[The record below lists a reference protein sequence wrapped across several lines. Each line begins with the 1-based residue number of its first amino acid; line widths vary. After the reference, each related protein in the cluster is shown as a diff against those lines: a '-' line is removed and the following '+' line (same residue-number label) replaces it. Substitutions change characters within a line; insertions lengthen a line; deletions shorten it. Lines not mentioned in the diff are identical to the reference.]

1 MKITVCLKD
10 REPVV
15 KEFDHPIS
23 IREIA
28 DEMQKDYPY
37 RLTLARIDRH
47 VKPFTKM
54 LTHDGMLEL
63 LDIRDEGARMC
74 YQSSLL
80 LLYIKAVHDVGGKN
94 VTVRIN
100 NSLSKG
106 LYTTVRHTTLT
117 DEFIEA
123 VEQRMREL
131 VKAALPI
138 TRTTIERETAM
149 EALKKNPDQALF
161 NILAN
166 TPDVQV
172 IHVYALE
179 DEQIAFSE
187 ELVPNTSFIDI
198 FELRKYRHGV
208 LVRFPHQS
216 DPSKLKTFE
225 EQKLLYDAFSEET
238 RWCSLTG
245 VYNASDLNRMILNNT
260 VRDLV
265 FMNEALHEKKIAEIA
280 EEIQKQGKRI
290 ILIAGPSSSGKTTF
304 ANRLCIQM
312 KVIGLNPL
320 YLGTDDYFVNRAD
333 TKLDQDGEPDF
344 EGLDALDRKLMADN
358 INNLIAGNTV
368 DLPSYNFKQ
377 GEKEFGKRITSIDSS
392 QPIVIEGLHC
402 LNPVLTE
409 DIPDEQK
416 FRIYISPLTQL
427 NIDRFNRIPTT
438 DARKLRR
445 IVRDAQFRGYSA
457 AMTIHMW
464 PKVSRGEDRNI
475 FPYNDY
481 ADMFF
486 NSQCIYELAVLKK
499 YAKPQ
504 LEQIRDDQPE
514 YPEAQRLLKLLR
526 YFVTL
531 EHDEI
536 IPNNSIIREFIGGS
550 VLVG

>member
-37 RLTLARIDRH
+37 RLTLARLDRH

-161 NILAN
+161 DILAN

>member
-94 VTVRIN
+94 VSVRIN

-161 NILAN
+161 DILVN

-245 VYNASDLNRMILNNT
+245 VYNASDLNQMILNNT

-290 ILIAGPSSSGKTTF
+290 ILISGPSSSGKTTF

>member
-161 NILAN
+161 DILAN

-409 DIPDEQK
+409 DIPDDQK

>member
-37 RLTLARIDRH
+37 RLTLARLDRH

-123 VEQRMREL
+123 VEKHMWEL

-161 NILAN
+161 DILAN

-245 VYNASDLNRMILNNT
+245 VYNASDLNHMILNNT

-409 DIPDEQK
+409 DIPDDQK

>member
-37 RLTLARIDRH
+37 RLTLARLDRH

-131 VKAALPI
+131 VKASLPI

-161 NILAN
+161 DILAN

-333 TKLDQDGEPDF
+333 TILDQDGEPDF

>member
-149 EALKKNPDQALF
+149 EALKENPDQALF
-161 NILAN
+161 DILAN

-245 VYNASDLNRMILNNT
+245 VYNASDLNHMILNNT

-290 ILIAGPSSSGKTTF
+290 ILISGPSSSGKTTF

-320 YLGTDDYFVNRAD
+320 YLGTDDYFVNRKD
-333 TKLDQDGEPDF
+333 TKLGPDGEPDF

>member
-37 RLTLARIDRH
+37 RLTLARLDRH

-123 VEQRMREL
+123 VEKRMWEL

-161 NILAN
+161 DILAN

-245 VYNASDLNRMILNNT
+245 VYNASDLNHMILNNT

-457 AMTIHMW
+457 AATIHMW
-464 PKVSRGEDRNI
+464 PKVSRGEDHNI

>member
-10 REPVV
+10 REPIV
-15 KEFDHPIS
+15 KEYDHPVS

-28 DEMQKDYPY
+28 DEIQKDYPY
-37 RLTLARIDRH
+37 RLTLARINRH
-47 VKPFTKM
+47 VKPFTRM
-54 LTHDGMLEL
+54 LTYDGTLEL

-80 LLYIKAVHDVGGKN
+80 LLYIKAVHDIGGKN
-94 VTVRIN
+94 VFIKIN

-106 LYTTVRHTTLT
+106 LYTTVKHVAIT

-123 VEQRMREL
+123 VERRMREL
-131 VKAALPI
+131 VQQALPI
-138 TRTTIERETAM
+138 TRISVDRETAL
-149 EALKKNPDQALF
+149 EELRKTNDEVL
-161 NILAN
+161 IDGLAN
-166 TPDVQV
+166 SPDIQV
-172 IHVYALE
+172 IHVYTLE
-179 DEQIAFSE
+179 DERIAFSE
-187 ELVPNTSFIDI
+187 ELVPDTSFITI
-198 FELRKYRHGV
+198 FEVKKYRHGI

-225 EQKLLYDAFSEET
+225 EQKLLYDAFSEESH
-238 RWCSLTG
+238 WCTLTG
-245 VYNASDLNRMILNNT
+245 VYTASDLNRMILNNT

-280 EEIQKQGKRI
+280 EEIRKRKKRI

-312 KVIGLNPL
+312 KVIGLKPL
-320 YLGTDDYFVNRAD
+320 YLGTDDYFINRAD
-333 TKLDQDGEPDF
+333 TKLDADGEPDF
-344 EGLDALDRKLMADN
+344 EGLDALDRKLMAEN
-358 INNLIAGNTV
+358 INDLIAGKTV

-377 GEKEFGKRITSIDSS
+377 GEKEFGKRILSISS
-392 QPIVIEGLHC
+392 EQPIVIEGLHT

-409 DIPDEQK
+409 DLPEEEK

-445 IVRDAQFRGYSA
+445 IVRDAQFRNYSA
-457 AMTIHMW
+457 AATIHMW

-499 YAKPQ
+499 NAKPQ
-504 LEQIRDDQPE
+504 LEQNHDDQPE

-526 YFVTL
+526 YVVTL

-550 VLVG
+550 VLVS

>member
-161 NILAN
+161 DILAN

>member
-37 RLTLARIDRH
+37 RLTLARLDRH

-131 VKAALPI
+131 VKASLPI

-161 NILAN
+161 DILAN

-245 VYNASDLNRMILNNT
+245 VYNASDLNHMILNNT

-333 TKLDQDGEPDF
+333 TILDQDGEPDF

>member
-10 REPVV
+10 REPVIR
-15 KEFDHPIS
+15 EYDHPVS
-23 IREIA
+23 IREVA

-54 LTHDGMLEL
+54 LTFDGTLEL

-94 VTVRIN
+94 VSIKIN

-106 LYTTVRHTTLT
+106 LYTTVKHATLS

-123 VEQRMREL
+123 VEQRMRQL
-131 VKAALPI
+131 VQAALPI
-138 TRTTIERETAM
+138 TRTSVDRETVM
-149 EALKKNPDQALF
+149 EELKKASDHTVYDG
-161 NILAN
+161 LAN
-166 TPDVQV
+166 SPDVQV
-172 IHVYALE
+172 IRVYTLE
-179 DEQIAFSE
+179 DERIAFSE
-187 ELVPNTSFIDI
+187 ELVPNTSYIDI
-198 FELRKYRHGV
+198 FEVKKYRHGV

-216 DPSKLKTFE
+216 DPSRLKVFE
-225 EQKLLYDAFSEET
+225 EQKLLYDAFSEES

-245 VYNASDLNRMILNNT
+245 VFTASDLNRMILNNT
-260 VRDLV
+260 ARDLI

-312 KVIGLNPL
+312 RVIGLNPL

-333 TKLDQDGEPDF
+333 TKLGPDGEPDF
-344 EGLDALDRKLMADN
+344 EGLDALDRKLLADN
-358 INNLIAGNTV
+358 INRLLAGEEV

-377 GEKEFGKRITSIDSS
+377 GEKEFGKRITAITDS

-409 DIPDEQK
+409 DIPDDQK

-427 NIDRFNRIPTT
+427 NIDRYNRIPTT

-464 PKVSRGEDRNI
+464 PKVSRGEDHNI

-514 YPEAQRLLKLLR
+514 YPEAQRLLKLLQ

>member
-123 VEQRMREL
+123 VEKRMWEL

-161 NILAN
+161 DILAN

-245 VYNASDLNRMILNNT
+245 VYNASDLNHMILNNT